1 MVRAIAV
8 RPRVKELRLRKLVI
22 SNQANTMN
30 SIATVI
36 FLFFFFPILVKAQE
50 EKPVVSAEELA
61 RKLSNPAASLIS
73 MPFQNNTDVGI
84 GEFNGSRNTLN
95 FQPVVPIKIN
105 PKLNLIT
112 RVIIPIVSQQNIT
125 SENVKQSGVADA
137 VLSGFFSPAES
148 RNGFT
153 WGAGPVMLLPIA
165 TNDFLGS
172 KKFAIGPTA
181 LVLKQFSGW
190 TIGALANQLL
200 SVAGDEELN
209 DISQLLLQ
217 QFTVY
222 NWKSGAGLGLIT
234 EWTQDW
240 KSSVATVFMTP
251 QITRSEEHTSELQS
265 RENLVCRLLLE
276 KKKTS
281 RT

>member
-1 MVRAIAV
+1 
-8 RPRVKELRLRKLVI
+8 
-22 SNQANTMN
+22 MN
-30 SIATVI
+30 WIATVI
-36 FLFFFFPILVKAQE
+36 ALFFFFPILVKAQE
-50 EKPVVSAEELA
+50 EKPVASAEELA

-190 TIGALANQLL
+190 TIGALANQLW
-200 SVAGDEELN
+200 SVAGDEERN

-240 KSSVATVFMTP
+240 KASVATVFMTP
-251 QITRSEEHTSELQS
+251 QITAVT
-265 RENLVCRLLLE
+265 RLGRQTTQVGIGPRIPVSAPGWNKADFGVRAQLGFVFPQ
-276 KKKTS
+276 
-281 RT
+281 